1 MPIITDALLHLACH
15 RNEGVSSR
23 HNPEFTSVEL
33 YQAYADYTD
42 MMDIAECIIREC
54 ASRVCGG
61 TQVGAG
67 SCC

>member
-1 MPIITDALLHLACH
+1 VLIITNQPLHLPCH

-42 MMDIAECIIREC
+42 MMDIAETIIREC

-61 TQVGAG
+61 TQVRGG
-67 SCC
+67 R